1 MYSWGQ
7 RVYKP
12 CKLDYLLEEENI
24 MPDGQIEIRLIRAQ
38 RIVAGLRNSPGITQL
53 FDISEFNAASSL
65 PQVQRDFTLLADILG
80 RYPRETTEVIDC
92 VLTGEMSRAQ
102 ELASKIG
109 LTEKEFQEREGG
121 LPFLLIVICIG
132 CLFLAHD

>member
-1 MYSWGQ
+1 
-7 RVYKP
+7 
-12 CKLDYLLEEENI
+12 